1 MQYLY
6 HQLQICMQFILLYC
20 MYQEIK
26 GKNLHVP
33 LQSFVSDELLR
44 PSHIASH
51 PSSLLGFLVPELKI
65 RQSIKLQSC
74 D

>member
-1 MQYLY
+1 MYAVYFVILY
-6 HQLQICMQFILLYC
+6 VPRN
-20 MYQEIK
+20 K
-26 GKNLHVP
+26 RKNLHVP
-33 LQSFVSDELLR
+33 LQSFVSDELLH

-65 RQSIKLQSC
+65 RQSIKLHSC